1 MVGVLV
7 RGLKEQV
14 VAQFR
19 LLRPRLLIRVG
30 FVPLSVRP
38 SQLEEEGGVGGE
50 EKELGQHG

>member
-19 LLRPRLLIRVG
+19 LLGPRLLIRLG

-38 SQLEEEGGVGGE
+38 GQLEEEGGVGGE